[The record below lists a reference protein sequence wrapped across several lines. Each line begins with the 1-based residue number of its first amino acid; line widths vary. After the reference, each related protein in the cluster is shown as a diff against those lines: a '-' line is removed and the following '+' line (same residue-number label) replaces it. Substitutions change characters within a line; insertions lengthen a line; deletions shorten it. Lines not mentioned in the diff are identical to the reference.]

1 MLLHMNKDEAVG
13 NNVLLAITLLFIQQ
27 IKIIDQQ
34 KEEINYYKTQ
44 C

>member
-1 MLLHMNKDEAVG
+1 MNKYEPVG
-13 NNVLLAITLLFIQQ
+13 NNVLVAITLLFIQQ

-34 KEEINYYKTQ
+34 EEGINYYKTL